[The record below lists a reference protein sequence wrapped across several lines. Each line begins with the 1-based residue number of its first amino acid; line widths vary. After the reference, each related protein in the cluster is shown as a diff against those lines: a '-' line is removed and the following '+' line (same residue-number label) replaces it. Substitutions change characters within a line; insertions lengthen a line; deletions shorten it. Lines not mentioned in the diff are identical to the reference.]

1 MNFFKALF
9 ILIVV
14 CASLYFFSDNKVD
27 PDLWGHLKFGEEI
40 CEEKKVPLYDTYSY
54 SSYGARWINH
64 EWLSEVIF
72 YTVFRLSGGA
82 GLLAVKFLAG
92 LMMAFL
98 IYLSV
103 QRDTKSFFL
112 KLLFIL
118 LPFSVI
124 GYGFATRPQVFTYLF
139 FAFTVFLLEKFE
151 RTGRLWW
158 LYPFPA
164 VFLIWSN
171 LHGGFIAGLG
181 VLFVYCIFKIPEKD
195 AKKSLMFIA
204 ALSAA
209 ATFINP
215 NGPALWAFL
224 LKTLSA
230 PRPHLEEWGPVAF
243 SSYFVDYFA
252 ISILTVAGLTFSR
265 RRRNAYEVTILLGA
279 LIVSFLQNRHIVL
292 FAVLF
297 AVYMPKY
304 IDSIMEGPLIG
315 LERKFSAKT
324 LGAILLCFSPV
335 FLYGGLFA
343 GKTDPLKIEV
353 PADKY
358 PTGAI
363 KFMKDNAL
371 GGNIFCFFDW
381 AEMCIWELSP
391 QSKVFFDGR
400 YRTVYNEELIEGYFD
415 VIYGKRGYKEF
426 LSKFPQTD
434 IMLLHP
440 FGKLAQEVSEDS
452 EWIKVYVSPV
462 AVIFVK
468 HNKKNKDVIRRFIK
482 DELVCK
488 PETGPFYL
496 EQYYE

>member
-1 MNFFKALF
+1 MNSFKALF
-9 ILIVV
+9 ILIVI

-40 CEEKKVPLYDTYSY
+40 YEKKEVPPYDTHSY
-54 SSYGARWINH
+54 SSPTARWINH
-64 EWLSEVIF
+64 EWLSEVAF
-72 YTVFRLSGGA
+72 YTVFRFTGGA
-82 GLLAVKFLAG
+82 GLLALKFLTG
-92 LMMAFL
+92 LIMAFL

-139 FAFTVFLLEKFE
+139 FTLTLFLIGRFE

-158 LYPFPA
+158 LYPLPA

-171 LHGGFIAGLG
+171 LHGGFLVGLG
-181 VLFVYCIFKIPEKD
+181 VLFIYCLFKVFKKG
-195 AKKSLMFIA
+195 AKKSLILITVSSLA
-204 ALSAA
+204 V
-209 ATFINP
+209 TFINP
-215 NGPALWAFL
+215 NGAALWTFL

-230 PRPHLEEWGPVAF
+230 PRPHLEEWGRLAF
-243 SSYFVDYFA
+243 SSYFIDYFA
-252 ISILTVAGLTFSR
+252 ISILTVTGLLFSR
-265 RRRNAYEVTILLGA
+265 RKRSAYEVTILLVA

-292 FAVLF
+292 FAIPF
-297 AVYMPKY
+297 AMYMPKY
-304 IDSIMEGPLIG
+304 IDSITEGPLTG

-324 LGAILLCFSPV
+324 LGAILLCFSLV
-335 FLYGGLFA
+335 FLHGGLFT

-358 PTGAI
+358 PVGAV

-381 AEMCIWELSP
+381 AEMCIRELSP
-391 QSKVFFDGR
+391 SSKVFFDGR
-400 YRTVYNEELIEGYFD
+400 YRTVYSEELIDGYFD
-415 VIYGKRGYKEF
+415 VLYGKRGYKEF

-440 FGKLAQEVSEDS
+440 FSKLAQEVSEDS
-452 EWIKVYVSPV
+452 EWIKVYASPI
-462 AVIFVK
+462 AVIFLK
-468 HNKKNKDVIRRFIK
+468 HNEKNKDVIRRFMK
-482 DELVCK
+482 NEFAYK
-488 PETGPFYL
+488 PEKGPFYL
-496 EQYYE
+496 E